1 MISVYHSELKHYNE
15 WDKKKT
21 ELRKKLDNLENWLL
35 VTRGK
40 GADEEIL
47 QEIRFTIRE
56 KNPIQFR
63 VDSE

>member
-1 MISVYHSELKHYNE
+1 MLNEL
-15 WDKKKT
+15 
-21 ELRKKLDNLENWLL
+21 LKLDNLENWLL